1 MINRIIKVI
10 MDRHSIRL
18 FQQKEI
24 GKDILKDIVSVAPY
38 APSRQ
43 NKQPLKFLVVNDI
56 NLRKFIFKN
65 ILWGSKV
72 PAYKIYGEEN
82 NIPGAFIFVIADK
95 KISPAGFEYEI
106 GAAIQNM
113 LIIATAYQ
121 LGSVWIK
128 SFDRQKIH
136 SFLKLDDNM
145 FIDSLIALGY
155 PRQISSTT
163 IMEDNQYLPI
173 INNNLNV
180 HVPKRSIEEVILWYK

>member
-1 MINRIIKVI
+1 
-10 MDRHSIRL
+10 
-18 FQQKEI
+18 
-24 GKDILKDIVSVAPY
+24 
-38 APSRQ
+38 
-43 NKQPLKFLVVNDI
+43 
-56 NLRKFIFKN
+56 
-65 ILWGSKV
+65 
-72 PAYKIYGEEN
+72 
-82 NIPGAFIFVIADK
+82 
-95 KISPAGFEYEI
+95 
-106 GAAIQNM
+106 M